1 MNGNGTGTELRLV
14 KNSLS
19 EPVELTKK
27 SRILVLIAAL
37 LAVFL
42 GALDALIIGAA
53 MPTIVAD
60 LGGLELYSWAFSAYM
75 LTRTIALPLFGKL
88 ADLYSSKKLF
98 VLAVGAFLVGSV
110 FAGMVNS
117 MPQLVFLRAL
127 QGIGAGGNFALAY
140 IVVSEVSAPE
150 ERGRMMGLISFVW
163 GVSSVMGP
171 LLGGLIVTYLTWP
184 WVFYINVPVGSLA
197 VFFIVRYFQESR
209 PKKTDATVDYLG
221 ALTLTICILSL
232 LFAFLLLGE
241 ARSWYSPELLGLFFL
256 AVVAGVIFWYAE
268 RRAAEP
274 ILPLHFFQIP
284 GFTLPNGAAFF
295 SSFAIFSLLAFL
307 PLFIQGTLGRT
318 AAELGLVMVPLSLG
332 WSAGALVCGLVVNR
346 LGEKL
351 TGVAGAIL
359 MFISIAL
366 TLTFNATTGLIYFSV
381 VVCPIG
387 IGMGFVSVA
396 TLIKVQNSL
405 HESDLGVA
413 TSSQQF
419 ARTLGGTIGIGISGA
434 MVSHY
439 LDKAINGLMNSPLRA
454 EIPPELAAQLSH
466 SLQEFLQPDMVG
478 SLSSTALNAIRESI
492 GKGVEAVFWTALL
505 VSFISI
511 IMCKM
516 MPGRN
521 IKP

>member
-1 MNGNGTGTELRLV
+1 M
-14 KNSLS
+14 
-19 EPVELTKK
+19 
-27 SRILVLIAAL
+27 LIAAL

-60 LGGLELYSWAFSAYM
+60 LGELELYSWVFSAYM

-98 VLAVGAFLVGSV
+98 VLAVGAFLIGSV

-197 VFFIVRYFQESR
+197 IFFIVRYFQESR

-221 ALTLTICILSL
+221 ALTLTTCILSL
-232 LFAFLLLGE
+232 LFSFLLLGE

-256 AVVAGVIFWYAE
+256 AVVAGVVFWYAE

-274 ILPLHFFQIP
+274 IL
-284 GFTLPNGAAFF
+284 
-295 SSFAIFSLLAFL
+295 
-307 PLFIQGTLGRT
+307 
-318 AAELGLVMVPLSLG
+318 LSL
-332 WSAGALVCGLVVNR
+332 
-346 LGEKL
+346 
-351 TGVAGAIL
+351 IH
-359 MFISIAL
+359 ISEP
-366 TLTFNATTGLIYFSV
+366 TRPTT
-381 VVCPIG
+381 
-387 IGMGFVSVA
+387 
-396 TLIKVQNSL
+396 
-405 HESDLGVA
+405 
-413 TSSQQF
+413 
-419 ARTLGGTIGIGISGA
+419 
-434 MVSHY
+434 
-439 LDKAINGLMNSPLRA
+439 
-454 EIPPELAAQLSH
+454 
-466 SLQEFLQPDMVG
+466 
-478 SLSSTALNAIRESI
+478 
-492 GKGVEAVFWTALL
+492 
-505 VSFISI
+505 
-511 IMCKM
+511 
-516 MPGRN
+516 
-521 IKP
+521 

>member
-1 MNGNGTGTELRLV
+1 M
-14 KNSLS
+14 
-19 EPVELTKK
+19 PVELTKK
-27 SRILVLIAAL
+27 SRILVLTAAL

-60 LGGLELYSWAFSAYM
+60 LGGLELYSWVFSAYM

-98 VLAVGAFLVGSV
+98 VIAVAAFLIGSLL
-110 FAGMVNS
+110 AGMVKS
-117 MPQLVFLRAL
+117 MPQLILLRAL

-140 IVVSEVSAPE
+140 IVVSEVSSPE

-163 GVSSVMGP
+163 GVSSVLGPIMG
-171 LLGGLIVTYLTWP
+171 GFIVTYFTWP
-184 WVFYINVPVGSLA
+184 WVFYINVPIATLA
-197 VFFIVRYFQESR
+197 IFCILRYFQESR
-209 PKKTDATVDYLG
+209 QKKSDGAVDYLG
-221 ALTLTICILSL
+221 AIALTTCILAL

-241 ARSWYSPELLGLFFL
+241 ARTWYSPGLMALFALSALGGGL
-256 AVVAGVIFWYAE
+256 FWYAE
-268 RRAAEP
+268 KRAPAP
-274 ILPLHFFQIP
+274 ILPLHFFRTP

-332 WSAGALVCGLVVNR
+332 WSAGALLCGLVVNR
-346 LGEKL
+346 LGEKMS
-351 TGVAGAIL
+351 GIAGAIL
-359 MFISIAL
+359 MFVSIAL
-366 TLTFNATTGLIYFSV
+366 TLTFNSDTSLLYFSA

-387 IGMGFVSVA
+387 IGMGFISVS
-396 TLIKVQNSL
+396 TLLKVQNSL

-419 ARTLGGTIGIGISGA
+419 ARTLGGTIGIGFSGA

-439 LDKAINGLMNSPLRA
+439 IDKSINGLLNSPLRS
-454 EIPPELAAQLSH
+454 EIPSDLAIQFSRN
-466 SLQEFLQPDMVG
+466 LQEFFRPEIVESFSPVTLK
-478 SLSSTALNAIRESI
+478 AIRASI
-492 GKGVEAVFWTALL
+492 GMGVEAVFWTALV
-505 VSFISI
+505 VSFISL
-511 IMCKM
+511 IMCKI
-516 MPGRN
+516 MPERKVASDTN
-521 IKP
+521 